1 MAKHVV
7 SDKLL
12 KFHTTLD
19 YYTRNCVD
27 IQKAWS
33 RIGALGT
40 GIPTRDSTRTKI
52 IATHWTGIFYSNGL
66 DLIN

>member
-1 MAKHVV
+1 MAKDVV

-12 KFHTTLD
+12 RLHTTLD
-19 YYTRNCVD
+19 YYNRNCVD

-33 RIGALGT
+33 RIGGLRT
-40 GIPTRDSTRTKI
+40 GIRKRDSTRTKI
-52 IATHWTGIFYSNGL
+52 IATQWTGRFWNHGL